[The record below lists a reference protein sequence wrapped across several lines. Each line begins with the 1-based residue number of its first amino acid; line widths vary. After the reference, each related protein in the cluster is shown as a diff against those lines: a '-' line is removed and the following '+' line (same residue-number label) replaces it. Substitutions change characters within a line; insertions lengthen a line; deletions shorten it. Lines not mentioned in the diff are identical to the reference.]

1 MRFPNGHKG
10 VKKLFAS
17 EILNIAATLLFFATA
32 VISIINSKKSSD
44 DRYLTAVFVLLL
56 FAGIVA
62 IVSFLLQIIGI
73 NQARRDGRYFG
84 TALIFLFAGIPA
96 DIVASVTQGTFRNIF
111 SSINEVLTLLVTVY
125 IILGI
130 YDLATSSYRK
140 GQVAQ
145 NEAFT
150 SFTMDSKGNIW
161 GTTDGAGFARI
172 DVSPDGTVAV
182 THYNKENGLPSNS
195 AGSISED
202 ANGNLWVATSMG
214 LAEFDPAEQRISKI

>member
-96 DIVASVTQGTFRNIF
+96 DIVAPMTEGTFRNIF

-130 YDLATSSYRK
+130 YDLAEKLENKNLMLHGKVVLFLSAS
-140 GQVAQ
+140 V
-145 NEAFT
+145 
-150 SFTMDSKGNIW
+150 
-161 GTTDGAGFARI
+161 FAAAVLFRTVPVFVPRTESLFNLI
-172 DVSPDGTVAV
+172 VAV
-182 THYNKENGLPSNS
+182 MEFIGYLVFLIYLGRARKMLSGKE
-195 AGSISED
+195 
-202 ANGNLWVATSMG
+202 
-214 LAEFDPAEQRISKI
+214 

>member
-73 NQARRDGRYFG
+73 NQARKDGRYFG
-84 TALIFLFAGIPA
+84 TALLFLFAGIPA
-96 DIVASVTQGTFRNIF
+96 DIVASMTEGTFRNIF

-130 YDLATSSYRK
+130 YDLAEKLENKNLMLHGKVVLFLSAS
-140 GQVAQ
+140 V
-145 NEAFT
+145 
-150 SFTMDSKGNIW
+150 
-161 GTTDGAGFARI
+161 FAAAVLFRTVPVFVPRTESLFNLI
-172 DVSPDGTVAV
+172 VAV
-182 THYNKENGLPSNS
+182 
-195 AGSISED
+195 
-202 ANGNLWVATSMG
+202 M
-214 LAEFDPAEQRISKI
+214 EFIGYLVFLIYLGRARKMLSGKV

>member
-130 YDLATSSYRK
+130 YDLAEKLENKNLMLHGKVVLFLSAS
-140 GQVAQ
+140 V
-145 NEAFT
+145 
-150 SFTMDSKGNIW
+150 
-161 GTTDGAGFARI
+161 FAAAVLFRTVPVFVPRTESLFNLI
-172 DVSPDGTVAV
+172 VAV
-182 THYNKENGLPSNS
+182 MEFIGYPVFLIYLGRARKMLSGKE
-195 AGSISED
+195 
-202 ANGNLWVATSMG
+202 
-214 LAEFDPAEQRISKI
+214 

>member
-130 YDLATSSYRK
+130 YDLAEKLENKNLMLHGKVVLFLSAS
-140 GQVAQ
+140 V
-145 NEAFT
+145 
-150 SFTMDSKGNIW
+150 
-161 GTTDGAGFARI
+161 FAAAVLFRTVPVFVPRTESLFNLI
-172 DVSPDGTVAV
+172 VAV
-182 THYNKENGLPSNS
+182 
-195 AGSISED
+195 
-202 ANGNLWVATSMG
+202 M
-214 LAEFDPAEQRISKI
+214 EFIGYLVFLIYLGRARKMLSGKV

>member
-84 TALIFLFAGIPA
+84 TALLFLFAGIPA

-130 YDLATSSYRK
+130 YDLAEKLENKNLMLHGKVVLFLSAS
-140 GQVAQ
+140 V
-145 NEAFT
+145 
-150 SFTMDSKGNIW
+150 
-161 GTTDGAGFARI
+161 FAAAVLFRTVPVFVPRTESLFNLI
-172 DVSPDGTVAV
+172 VAV
-182 THYNKENGLPSNS
+182 
-195 AGSISED
+195 
-202 ANGNLWVATSMG
+202 M
-214 LAEFDPAEQRISKI
+214 EFIGYLVFLIYLGRARKMLSGKV

>member
-96 DIVASVTQGTFRNIF
+96 DIVASMTEGTFRNIF

-130 YDLATSSYRK
+130 YDLAEKLENKNLMLHGKVVLFLSAS
-140 GQVAQ
+140 V
-145 NEAFT
+145 
-150 SFTMDSKGNIW
+150 
-161 GTTDGAGFARI
+161 FAAAVLFRTVPVFVPRTESLFNLI
-172 DVSPDGTVAV
+172 VAV
-182 THYNKENGLPSNS
+182 MEFIGYLVFLIYLGRARKMLSGKE
-195 AGSISED
+195 
-202 ANGNLWVATSMG
+202 
-214 LAEFDPAEQRISKI
+214 

>member
-73 NQARRDGRYFG
+73 NQARKDGRYFG

-130 YDLATSSYRK
+130 YDLAEKLENKNLMLHGKVVLFLRVRFCRCRFVPHRSRFCSQNGVPFQPHRRGDGVYRLP
-140 GQVAQ
+140 GLFDLSRQ
-145 NEAFT
+145 
-150 SFTMDSKGNIW
+150 S
-161 GTTDGAGFARI
+161 
-172 DVSPDGTVAV
+172 
-182 THYNKENGLPSNS
+182 KEN
-195 AGSISED
+195 AFRKRI
-202 ANGNLWVATSMG
+202 GNL
-214 LAEFDPAEQRISKI
+214 

>member
-84 TALIFLFAGIPA
+84 TALIFLSADIPA

-130 YDLATSSYRK
+130 YDLAEKLENKNLMLHGKVVLFLSAS
-140 GQVAQ
+140 V
-145 NEAFT
+145 
-150 SFTMDSKGNIW
+150 
-161 GTTDGAGFARI
+161 FAAAVLFRTVPVFVPRTESLFNLI
-172 DVSPDGTVAV
+172 VAV
-182 THYNKENGLPSNS
+182 MEFIGYLVFLIYLGRARKMLSGKE
-195 AGSISED
+195 
-202 ANGNLWVATSMG
+202 
-214 LAEFDPAEQRISKI
+214 

>member
-84 TALIFLFAGIPA
+84 TALLFLFAGIPA

-130 YDLATSSYRK
+130 YDLAEKLENKNLMLHGKVVLFLSAS
-140 GQVAQ
+140 V
-145 NEAFT
+145 
-150 SFTMDSKGNIW
+150 
-161 GTTDGAGFARI
+161 FAAAVLFRTVPVFVPRTESLFNLI
-172 DVSPDGTVAV
+172 VAV
-182 THYNKENGLPSNS
+182 MEFIGYLVFLIYLGRARKMLSGKE
-195 AGSISED
+195 
-202 ANGNLWVATSMG
+202 
-214 LAEFDPAEQRISKI
+214 

>member
-96 DIVASVTQGTFRNIF
+96 DIVASVTEGTFRNIF

-130 YDLATSSYRK
+130 YDLAEKLENKNLMLHGKVVLFLSAS
-140 GQVAQ
+140 V
-145 NEAFT
+145 
-150 SFTMDSKGNIW
+150 
-161 GTTDGAGFARI
+161 FAAAVLFRTVPVFVPRTESLFNLI
-172 DVSPDGTVAV
+172 VAV
-182 THYNKENGLPSNS
+182 
-195 AGSISED
+195 
-202 ANGNLWVATSMG
+202 M
-214 LAEFDPAEQRISKI
+214 EFIGYLVFLIYLGRARKMLSGKV

>member
-73 NQARRDGRYFG
+73 NQARKDGRYFG

-130 YDLATSSYRK
+130 YDLAEKLENKNLMLHGKVVLFLSAS
-140 GQVAQ
+140 
-145 NEAFT
+145 AFAAAVLFRT
-150 SFTMDSKGNIW
+150 VPVFVPRTESLFNLI
-161 GTTDGAGFARI
+161 
-172 DVSPDGTVAV
+172 VAV
-182 THYNKENGLPSNS
+182 MEFIGYLVFLIYLGRARKMLSGKE
-195 AGSISED
+195 
-202 ANGNLWVATSMG
+202 
-214 LAEFDPAEQRISKI
+214 

>member
-17 EILNIAATLLFFATA
+17 EILNIAATLLFFFFF
-32 VISIINSKKSSD
+32 VLSIISSKNSSD
-44 DRYLTAVFVLLL
+44 GRYLTAVFVLLL

-130 YDLATSSYRK
+130 YDLAEKLENKNLMLHGKVVLFLSAS
-140 GQVAQ
+140 V
-145 NEAFT
+145 
-150 SFTMDSKGNIW
+150 
-161 GTTDGAGFARI
+161 FAAAVLFRTVPVFVPRTESLFNLI
-172 DVSPDGTVAV
+172 VAV
-182 THYNKENGLPSNS
+182 MEFIGYLVFLIYLGRARKMLSGKE
-195 AGSISED
+195 
-202 ANGNLWVATSMG
+202 
-214 LAEFDPAEQRISKI
+214 

>member
-73 NQARRDGRYFG
+73 NQARKDGRYFG

-96 DIVASVTQGTFRNIF
+96 DIVASMTEGTFRNIF

-130 YDLATSSYRK
+130 YDLAEKLENKNLMLHGKVVLFLSAS
-140 GQVAQ
+140 V
-145 NEAFT
+145 
-150 SFTMDSKGNIW
+150 
-161 GTTDGAGFARI
+161 FAAAVLFRTVPVFVPRTESLFNLI
-172 DVSPDGTVAV
+172 VAV
-182 THYNKENGLPSNS
+182 MEFIGYLVFLIYLGRARKMLSGKE
-195 AGSISED
+195 
-202 ANGNLWVATSMG
+202 
-214 LAEFDPAEQRISKI
+214 

>member
-130 YDLATSSYRK
+130 YDLAEKLENKNLMLHGKVVLFLSAS
-140 GQVAQ
+140 V
-145 NEAFT
+145 
-150 SFTMDSKGNIW
+150 
-161 GTTDGAGFARI
+161 FAAAVLFRTVPVFVPRTESLFNLI
-172 DVSPDGTVAV
+172 VAV
-182 THYNKENGLPSNS
+182 MEFIGYLVFLIYLGRARKMLSGKE
-195 AGSISED
+195 
-202 ANGNLWVATSMG
+202 
-214 LAEFDPAEQRISKI
+214 

>member
-73 NQARRDGRYFG
+73 NQARKDGRYFG

-130 YDLATSSYRK
+130 YDLAEKLENKNLMLHGKVVLFLSAS
-140 GQVAQ
+140 V
-145 NEAFT
+145 
-150 SFTMDSKGNIW
+150 
-161 GTTDGAGFARI
+161 FAAAVLFRTVPVFVPRTESLFNLI
-172 DVSPDGTVAV
+172 VAV
-182 THYNKENGLPSNS
+182 MEFIGYLVFLIYLGRARKMLSGKE
-195 AGSISED
+195 
-202 ANGNLWVATSMG
+202 
-214 LAEFDPAEQRISKI
+214 

>member
-130 YDLATSSYRK
+130 YDLAEK
-140 GQVAQ
+140 LE
-145 NEAFT
+145 NKNL
-150 SFTMDSKGNIW
+150 ML
-161 GTTDGAGFARI
+161 DGKVVLFLSASVFAAAVLFRTVPVFVPRTESLFNLI
-172 DVSPDGTVAV
+172 VAV
-182 THYNKENGLPSNS
+182 
-195 AGSISED
+195 
-202 ANGNLWVATSMG
+202 M
-214 LAEFDPAEQRISKI
+214 EFIGYLVFLIYLGRARKMLSGKV

>member
-73 NQARRDGRYFG
+73 NQARKDGRYFG

-96 DIVASVTQGTFRNIF
+96 DIVAPMTEGTFRNIF

-130 YDLATSSYRK
+130 YDLAEKLENKNLMLHGKVVLFLSAS
-140 GQVAQ
+140 V
-145 NEAFT
+145 
-150 SFTMDSKGNIW
+150 
-161 GTTDGAGFARI
+161 FAAAVLFRTVPVFVPRTESLFNLI
-172 DVSPDGTVAV
+172 VAV
-182 THYNKENGLPSNS
+182 MEFIGYLVFLIYLGRARKMLSGKE
-195 AGSISED
+195 
-202 ANGNLWVATSMG
+202 
-214 LAEFDPAEQRISKI
+214 

>member
-73 NQARRDGRYFG
+73 NQARKDGRYFG
-84 TALIFLFAGIPA
+84 TALLFLFAGIPA

-130 YDLATSSYRK
+130 YDLAEKLENKNLMLHGKVVLFLSAS
-140 GQVAQ
+140 V
-145 NEAFT
+145 
-150 SFTMDSKGNIW
+150 
-161 GTTDGAGFARI
+161 FAAAVLFRTVPVFVPRTESLFNLI
-172 DVSPDGTVAV
+172 VAV
-182 THYNKENGLPSNS
+182 MEFIGYLVFLIYLGRARKMLSGKE
-195 AGSISED
+195 
-202 ANGNLWVATSMG
+202 
-214 LAEFDPAEQRISKI
+214 

>member
-96 DIVASVTQGTFRNIF
+96 DIVASVTEGTFRNIF

-130 YDLATSSYRK
+130 YDLAEKLENKNLMLHGKVVLFLSAS
-140 GQVAQ
+140 V
-145 NEAFT
+145 
-150 SFTMDSKGNIW
+150 
-161 GTTDGAGFARI
+161 FAAAVLFRTVPVFVPRTESLFNLI
-172 DVSPDGTVAV
+172 VAV
-182 THYNKENGLPSNS
+182 MEFIGYLVFLIYLGRARKMLSGKE
-195 AGSISED
+195 
-202 ANGNLWVATSMG
+202 
-214 LAEFDPAEQRISKI
+214 

>member
-73 NQARRDGRYFG
+73 NQARKDGRYFG
-84 TALIFLFAGIPA
+84 TALLFLFAGIPA
-96 DIVASVTQGTFRNIF
+96 DIVASMTEGTFRNIF

-130 YDLATSSYRK
+130 YDLAEKLENKNLMLHGKVVLFLSAS
-140 GQVAQ
+140 V
-145 NEAFT
+145 
-150 SFTMDSKGNIW
+150 
-161 GTTDGAGFARI
+161 FAAAVLFRTVPVFVPRTESLFNLI
-172 DVSPDGTVAV
+172 VAV
-182 THYNKENGLPSNS
+182 MEFIGYLVFLIYLGRARKMLSGKE
-195 AGSISED
+195 
-202 ANGNLWVATSMG
+202 
-214 LAEFDPAEQRISKI
+214 

>member
-73 NQARRDGRYFG
+73 NQARKDGRYFG
-84 TALIFLFAGIPA
+84 TALLFLFAGIPA

-130 YDLATSSYRK
+130 YDLAEKLENKNLMLHGKVVLFLSAS
-140 GQVAQ
+140 V
-145 NEAFT
+145 
-150 SFTMDSKGNIW
+150 
-161 GTTDGAGFARI
+161 FAAAVLFRTVPVFVPRTESLFNLI
-172 DVSPDGTVAV
+172 VAV
-182 THYNKENGLPSNS
+182 
-195 AGSISED
+195 
-202 ANGNLWVATSMG
+202 M
-214 LAEFDPAEQRISKI
+214 EFIGYLVFLIYLGRARKMLSGKV

>member
-73 NQARRDGRYFG
+73 NQARKDGRYFG

-130 YDLATSSYRK
+130 YDLAEKLENKNLMLHGKVVLFLSAS
-140 GQVAQ
+140 V
-145 NEAFT
+145 
-150 SFTMDSKGNIW
+150 
-161 GTTDGAGFARI
+161 FAAAVLFRTVPVFVPRTESLFNLI
-172 DVSPDGTVAV
+172 VAV
-182 THYNKENGLPSNS
+182 
-195 AGSISED
+195 
-202 ANGNLWVATSMG
+202 M
-214 LAEFDPAEQRISKI
+214 EFIGYLVFLIYLGRARKMLSGKV